1 MAKII
6 EQIIAVKLSKIVK
19 NDDETSSILDGD
31 TMSALLASIP
41 ELAESVINDS
51 GIIVEAIELE

>member
-19 NDDETSSILDGD
+19 NDDETSSILDAD
-31 TMSALLASIP
+31 TMVALLASIP

-51 GIIVEAIELE
+51 SIIVEAIELE

>member
-19 NDDETSSILDGD
+19 NEDDTASVLDQD
-31 TMSALLASIP
+31 TMNTLLASIP

-51 GIIVEAIELE
+51 SIIVESIELE

>member
-19 NDDETSSILDGD
+19 NEDENSDVLDQD
-31 TMSALLASIP
+31 TMTTLLASIP
-41 ELAESVINDS
+41 ELAESIISDS
-51 GIIVEAIELE
+51 SIIVESIELE

>member
-31 TMSALLASIP
+31 TMNALLASIP

>member
-19 NDDETSSILDGD
+19 NDDETSSILDAD
-31 TMSALLASIP
+31 TMVALLASIP

>member
-19 NDDETSSILDGD
+19 NNDESVNILELD
-31 TMSALLASIP
+31 TMNALLSSIP
-41 ELAESVINDS
+41 ELAESIINDS
-51 GIIVEAIELE
+51 GVIVEAIELE

>member
-6 EQIIAVKLSKIVK
+6 EQIIAVKLSKIIK
-19 NDDETSSILDGD
+19 NDDETTVILSQD
-31 TMSALLASIP
+31 TMTALLASIP

-51 GIIVEAIELE
+51 GIIVEVIELE

>member
-19 NDDETSSILDGD
+19 NNDESVNILELD
-31 TMSALLASIP
+31 TMNALLSSIP

-51 GIIVEAIELE
+51 GVIVEAIELE